1 MKTMFKSNRVA
12 AVVTVAALAVGA
24 GAASPASAQVSQQSV
39 RSLLSAR
46 FHGSERVTF
55 VRVAPS
61 TTERASLERR
71 FGTRLP
77 KSAYTV
83 FVATTGT
90 RVDGYAVFDQ
100 ERGQHELIDFAV
112 FFDGHGTVTG
122 VDVLAYREPYGDAIR
137 GERFRRQFVGRSGV
151 SGFRS
156 GHDIDV
162 VSGATISTR
171 SMCAGVQ
178 RAALLV
184 DQVLSTGREAHAS
197 R

>member
-1 MKTMFKSNRVA
+1 MVKSIVVVA
-12 AVVTVAALAVGA
+12 IVVGALALASGA
-24 GAASPASAQVSQQSV
+24 HAQPTQQAV

-46 FHGSERVTF
+46 FHGSERVSF

-61 TTERASLERR
+61 ATERTAIERR
-71 FGTRLP
+71 LGARLG
-77 KSAYTV
+77 KSSYNV
-83 FVATTGT
+83 FVATTGN

-112 FFDGHGTVTG
+112 FFDADGAVTG
-122 VDVLAYREPYGDAIR
+122 VEVVAYREPYGDAIR
-137 GERFRRQFVGRSGV
+137 GARFRQQFVGRRGS

-171 SMCAGVQ
+171 SMCTGVQ

-184 DQVLSTGREAHAS
+184 ERVLASREEAHAS